1 MAKQQPTPST
11 PPTPTPSLNEPPPP
25 PPPEA
30 SDNERLNQ
38 PRQMPLNLPDAET
51 VPGAEGKAVLTVADT
66 ETRESNDAD
75 TDRQQPKEQE
85 PAEAATDPSQFIYED
100 IMNDFDAEEEKEG
113 GGEAVGGG
121 IKTISGIGDA
131 EDGDGMHQLDA
142 DFDIC
147 LTGPGPR
154 PPGRPRTPDEPGGDE
169 EAHYEQLGRGGD
181 DEEELASSDDEV
193 SGALNS
199 PADVVVVG
207 EVAEEDSGA
216 TGATDER
223 GPTKRLGK
231 SEPAKDRSYSPG
243 LDRVESPPI
252 DVEEVTPHD
261 GDEKLVEELEDGE
274 ELTDGEA
281 DLEDEEEEEASTT
294 VFAAYED
301 IQEGQLVVLFLL
313 HRKLD
318 VREDRIQMFPECQQ
332 LTPVD
337 NDEGII
343 HLPGPELWSMVL
355 EDQRLL
361 PLQDRL
367 GDESRNRRTNWCAL
381 HVLVDCPV
389 EPEVRPET
397 ELQELK
403 DVGMSMMILRSIVFA
418 LLC

>member
-1 MAKQQPTPST
+1 MLINYLYVAVKGAEEQRCVQRLSSSNKPDVNPSDGRPKSATLFSKRQMAKQQPTPST
-11 PPTPTPSLNEPPPP
+11 PPTPTPSLNEPPPL
-25 PPPEA
+25 PPPEV
-30 SDNERLNQ
+30 SDNKRLDQ

-51 VPGAEGKAVLTVADT
+51 VPGAEGKAVLTVAGT

-113 GGEAVGGG
+113 EGEAVGGGG

-223 GPTKRLGK
+223 GP
-231 SEPAKDRSYSPG
+231 
-243 LDRVESPPI
+243 
-252 DVEEVTPHD
+252 
-261 GDEKLVEELEDGE
+261 
-274 ELTDGEA
+274 
-281 DLEDEEEEEASTT
+281 
-294 VFAAYED
+294 
-301 IQEGQLVVLFLL
+301 
-313 HRKLD
+313 
-318 VREDRIQMFPECQQ
+318 
-332 LTPVD
+332 
-337 NDEGII
+337 
-343 HLPGPELWSMVL
+343 
-355 EDQRLL
+355 
-361 PLQDRL
+361 
-367 GDESRNRRTNWCAL
+367 
-381 HVLVDCPV
+381 
-389 EPEVRPET
+389 
-397 ELQELK
+397 
-403 DVGMSMMILRSIVFA
+403 
-418 LLC
+418 